1 MKTTYLTKVAPQG
14 GHPIS
19 RETEKWYWCIFNT
32 DMLKSMLMLQAQNQI
47 HAIIYTVKKN
57 EVFKIWERRSLI
69 SSWYVVIKTCLVIT
83 GGTC

>member
-32 DMLKSMLMLQAQNQI
+32 DMLKSMLMLQTQNQI
-47 HAIIYTVKKN
+47 HAIIYTVKKTKYLKSGKGDHWFQ
-57 EVFKIWERRSLI
+57 V
-69 SSWYVVIKTCLVIT
+69 
-83 GGTC
+83 GTL